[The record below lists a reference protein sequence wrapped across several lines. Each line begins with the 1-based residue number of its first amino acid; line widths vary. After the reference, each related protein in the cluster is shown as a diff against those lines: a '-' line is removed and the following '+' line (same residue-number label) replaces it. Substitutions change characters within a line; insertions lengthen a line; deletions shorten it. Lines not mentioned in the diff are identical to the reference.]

1 MLVASKPRRRCLQ
14 RKNPGAVCQYR
25 REGPQRT
32 GRKPHFE
39 QIRSVLPQITDI
51 VSSREDF
58 SVGLDAVSCTA
69 TNKLLFDDLLSAGE
83 PW

>member
-1 MLVASKPRRRCLQ
+1 MLVASKPRRRCLR

-25 REGPQRT
+25 RAGHSTQAENLTSSRSGPHYL
-32 GRKPHFE
+32 K
-39 QIRSVLPQITDI
+39 ITDI

-69 TNKLLFDDLLSAGE
+69 TNKFLFDDLLSAGE

>member
-1 MLVASKPRRRCLQ
+1 MLVASKPRRRCLR

-25 REGPQRT
+25 REGPR
-32 GRKPHFE
+32 RK
-39 QIRSVLPQITDI
+39 QIRSALPQITDI